1 MNLLLT
7 GYRGAGK
14 TTIGAIIAKKLN
26 RTFIDIDD
34 LIEQREGKSIKE
46 IFEQRGWQYFREIE
60 KEVVKELCE
69 VNGAV
74 IAVGGGTFMYDE
86 NLCLKEN
93 SKIALL
99 VAPVEVLADRIGNDP
114 NRPPLHENQSS
125 TEEIGGVWRERKQ
138 RYYELADYVLDTKI
152 YQNETAADMII
163 KHFNLQ
169 KDEQSK

>member
-1 MNLLLT
+1 M
-7 GYRGAGK
+7 
-14 TTIGAIIAKKLN
+14 
-26 RTFIDIDD
+26 
-34 LIEQREGKSIKE
+34 IEQEIIKE
-46 IFEQRGWQYFREIE
+46 GVSREEMRRLCDVHLDIMKEGIE